1 MFEEL
6 KELIKLRTGNIQA
19 LEFSTQTTVTGIFNP
34 RTLHFI
40 GQLSESLTNDPMVR
54 EYPDLYQFAFWCRS
68 SGLKVLQSNYN
79 DNKLRKGRGIVLH
92 FAPSNI
98 PVHFAYLLVIGL
110 LAGNKTIIRISSKVF
125 DQAELLI
132 HHLNALI
139 ADGFSDFFDRIII
152 IQYAHNKAITDY
164 LSGISNAR
172 TTWGGNQ
179 TIQLIQQSV
188 IKPGGIDISFA
199 NRHSICLINAAE
211 YLNSKEKEKIA
222 AGFYNDTYIYDQ
234 YSCSSPYLI
243 IWSGEHKAI
252 EAAQQIFWK
261 NTAAIV
267 KKKYHIQPAQILH
280 KYETLAELAALKPI
294 SVTPFTENT
303 IMRAQL
309 MQLDETISSIECR
322 NGLFLEYSCKDVS
335 ETAPLFD
342 ENLQTITYFGFDKK
356 FLLDFVQRQQSSGN
370 ERIVKIGRAL
380 EFAVQWDGTD
390 LIQALS
396 KKITI

>member
-1 MFEEL
+1 M
-6 KELIKLRTGNIQA
+6 
-19 LEFSTQTTVTGIFNP
+19 
-34 RTLHFI
+34 
-40 GQLSESLTNDPMVR
+40 
-54 EYPDLYQFAFWCRS
+54 
-68 SGLKVLQSNYN
+68 QSKYT
-79 DNKLRKGRGIVLH
+79 DSKLRKGRGVVLH

-110 LAGNKTIIRISSKVF
+110 LSGNKTIIRISTKVF

-139 ADGFSDFFDRIII
+139 ADGFSDFSDRIII

-172 TTWGGNQ
+172 TIWGGNQ
-179 TIQLIQQSV
+179 SIRLIQQSV
-188 IKPGGIDISFA
+188 IKPGGIDLSFA

-211 YLNSKEKEKIA
+211 YLNSPEKEKIA
-222 AGFYNDTYIYDQ
+222 AGFYNDTFIYDQ

-243 IWSGEHKAI
+243 IWSGEQKAV

-280 KYETLAELAALKPI
+280 KYETLAKLAALKPI
-294 SVTPFTENT
+294 SVTPFSDNT

-309 MQLDETISSIECR
+309 MQLDETVSGIECR
-322 NGLFLEYSCKDVS
+322 NGLFLEYSCADLS
-335 ETAPLFD
+335 EIAPMFN

-380 EFAVQWDGTD
+380 EFSVQWDGTD

-396 KKITI
+396 KKITL